1 LSNGYQE
8 SWCDMGLE
16 VTTKE
21 MNIYLVIPDRAP
33 AYLKIQIRPGKNAK
47 KLEDKLFK
55 LPLSDR
61 RVIKND
67 DPEIHPDIWI
77 VYNYDKYFL
86 QFPEFRRAHNLI
98 LRQLRLV

>member
-1 LSNGYQE
+1 
-8 SWCDMGLE
+8 MGLE

-21 MNIYLVIPDRAP
+21 MNIYPVIPDRAP

-67 DPEIHPDIWI
+67 DPVANPDILI
-77 VYNYDKYFL
+77 VNKCWT
-86 QFPEFRRAHNLI
+86 QKN
-98 LRQLRLV
+98 RLLPGS